1 MAPMRYTAY
10 LSYSHQDKAWADW
23 LHQALERYR
32 IPSRLEAGGEPIRKR
47 SLAPIFRDRD
57 DLSSAPDLG
66 ETLNS
71 ALGQSDHLVV
81 LCSPA
86 SAGSPWVNEEIR
98 SFRALGR
105 GDHIHCV
112 IVDGDPGAP
121 LGEGGCFPP
130 ALFEDGDGR
139 QREPLAADPREFA
152 DGKRLALLKV
162 ASGLLGV
169 RLDALRRRDLKRRR
183 RVQALAAVGV
193 LVVVVLVG
201 LAATARLAERQ
212 ERAQAEQMAA
222 FIVDL
227 GDELR
232 GDIGLESL
240 GRMSTTAMG
249 YLNQIDPERLAPPT
263 KVKVGLALRQVGTVN
278 WHQGKLQ
285 DAREA
290 FERSLDIFVGLSED
304 LPIPDAALTDEI
316 WFELSQAEFY
326 LGYLLVESGAT
337 EGTQAHFNRYLE
349 IARARHDA
357 MPDDPR
363 WLLELSYAT
372 SALINVGLNLDEPV
386 TEAVLDSIDDNIE
399 LARRAMEA
407 NASSVDALA
416 HYGNELAFAGDAF
429 MAACSLQASLDA
441 RRESLSISEDLL
453 VRTAAS
459 AEFETET
466 ALRKRGLSH
475 VLAAMGDADGA
486 LAQQEAALRTF
497 EKQFNRDP
505 SNESLKTDVAAS
517 HRSIGRLLMYAGD
530 LDAAA
535 RHQRQAFE
543 LLAPLVADQEV
554 LTWQLD
560 EYRDLIGQEV
570 TRARLAGDTALAL
583 DLLDR
588 NRALLASTEAGQ
600 ALTTSQRWARVR
612 FRYERWRLTGS
623 DPAEETPGLLEV
635 NPEDGS
641 DLTGCRE
648 AEWIARLAVLTGDR
662 PLAQRKS
669 HYLAEAGYRDPGYLA
684 FCRIE
689 GLCAPE
695 PLGMSPEIV
704 R

>member
-1 MAPMRYTAY
+1 MADLRYTAY
-10 LSYSHQDKAWADW
+10 LSYSHQDKSWADW
-23 LHQALERYR
+23 LHRALEGYR
-32 IPSRLEAGGEPIRKR
+32 VPPRLEARGKPIQTR

-57 DLSSAPDLG
+57 DLSSAADLQ
-66 ETLNS
+66 ETLHS
-71 ALGQSDHLVV
+71 ALEQSAHLVV

-86 SAGSPWVNEEIR
+86 SAESRWVNEEIR

-105 GDHIHCV
+105 GDQIHCV
-112 IVDGDPGAP
+112 IVDGDAGAP

-130 ALFEDGDGR
+130 ALFEDETGR
-139 QREPLAADPREFA
+139 QREPLAADPRDFA

-169 RLDALRRRDLKRRR
+169 RLDALRRRDLTRRR
-183 RVQALAAVGV
+183 RVQAMAAFGVLAA
-193 LVVVVLVG
+193 VVLVG
-201 LAATARLAERQ
+201 FTISARLAERQ

-227 GDELR
+227 GDELK
-232 GDIGLESL
+232 GDIDLESL
-240 GRMSTTAMG
+240 GRMSATAMS
-249 YLNQIDPERLAPPT
+249 YLDQIDPDQLSPSS
-263 KVKVGLALRQVGTVN
+263 KIKVGLALRQVGMVN

-285 DAREA
+285 EAREA
-290 FERSLDIFVGLSED
+290 FERSLDIFVALSET
-304 LPIPDAALTDEI
+304 LPMPDAALTDEI

-326 LGYLLVESGAT
+326 LGYLLVETGT
-337 EGTQAHFNRYLE
+337 VEGTRTHFNRYLE
-349 IARARHDA
+349 IAQARHDEK
-357 MPDDPR
+357 PDDPR

-386 TEAVLDSIDDNIE
+386 TEAVLESIDNNIE
-399 LARRAMEA
+399 LARVAMQA
-407 NASSVDALA
+407 NESSVEALA

-429 MAACSLQASLDA
+429 MAACSLQASLDT
-441 RRESLSISEDLL
+441 RQESLSISEDLL

-459 AEFETET
+459 AEFETEA

-486 LAQQEAALRTF
+486 LAQQQAALQTF

-505 SNESLKTDVAAS
+505 SNETLMTDVAAS
-517 HRSIGRLLMYAGD
+517 HRAIGRLHMYTGD

-535 RHQRQAFE
+535 RHQRRAFE
-543 LLAPLVADQEV
+543 LLAPLVADQEI

-588 NRALLASTEAGQ
+588 NRALLASTESGRTI
-600 ALTTSQRWARVR
+600 TTAQRWARIR
-612 FRYERWRLTGS
+612 FRYEYWRLTGS
-623 DPAEETPGLLEV
+623 DPAGEIPGLLDV
-635 NPEDGS
+635 NPDDGS

-648 AEWIARLAVLTGDR
+648 AEWIARLAVMTGDR
-662 PLAQRKS
+662 PLAERKS
-669 HYLAEAGYRDPGYLA
+669 EFLAEAGYRDPGYVT
-684 FCRIE
+684 FCQIE
-689 GLCAPE
+689 GLC
-695 PLGMSPEIV
+695 SP
-704 R
+704 